1 MKGFTRGNT
10 VATIAAAVAAFIIV
24 AAARVGVNVDADLTI
39 EFDVLAANAQF
50 FVVKYDAAVIE
61 GVVVVS
67 VVAAA
72 DNAGVVVDEA
82 VAWLSIN
89 ITQPFFTLYLS

>member
-1 MKGFTRGNT
+1 M
-10 VATIAAAVAAFIIV
+10 
-24 AAARVGVNVDADLTI
+24 
-39 EFDVLAANAQF
+39 
-50 FVVKYDAAVIE
+50 KYDAVVIK

-82 VAWLSIN
+82 VARLSIN
-89 ITQPFFTLYLS
+89 ITQPFFTLYLSKFFVQC